1 MRLPAGPHPCRGLQV
16 HFDGRKNVPHRYA
29 KEGSA
34 RRDGKGVEE
43 EKAARKVVMG
53 RDTGKGREKEKFIPW
68 WQRKERKRGQ
78 GGEKGGK
85 SMGKKGGRPM
95 GKGRR

>member
-1 MRLPAGPHPCRGLQV
+1 MT
-16 HFDGRKNVPHRYA
+16 HRYA
-29 KEGSA
+29 EEGSA
-34 RRDGKGVEE
+34 RRDGQEVEE
-43 EKAARKVVMG
+43 ETPMRKVLMG

-85 SMGKKGGRPM
+85 SMRKKGGKQPK